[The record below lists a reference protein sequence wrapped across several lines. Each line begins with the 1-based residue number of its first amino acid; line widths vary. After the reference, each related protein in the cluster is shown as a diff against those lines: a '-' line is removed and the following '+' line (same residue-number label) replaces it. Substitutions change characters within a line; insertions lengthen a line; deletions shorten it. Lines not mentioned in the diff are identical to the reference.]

1 MLVGPRLL
9 VSALMSRSWAAG
21 RVLGHPLTARF
32 VPLHQPLT
40 LSDGR
45 VLTRLVLDCTGISPQ
60 PFHVC
65 SSTSPTQP
73 GMFAFRLL
81 DHPALLKQKCCR
93 CTERECFYYIIEQT
107 YDVGLHS
114 RRHPNLSLYVHLIVC
129 HIYIYSLPLFI
140 QWFQFIHDI
149 STVCLHFTCESG
161 CVGLRACLRSGLLQ
175 VWCGIACFPV
185 SVCALVELWR
195 V

>member
-1 MLVGPRLL
+1 VWLILFALQICDICRSDRGLVVCVTCVQSGLYILYYR
-9 VSALMSRSWAAG
+9 RG
-21 RVLGHPLTARF
+21 GEH
-32 VPLHQPLT
+32 
-40 LSDGR
+40 LSLR
-45 VLTRLVLDCTGISPQ
+45 
-60 PFHVC
+60 
-65 SSTSPTQP
+65 
-73 GMFAFRLL
+73 
-81 DHPALLKQKCCR
+81 
-93 CTERECFYYIIEQT
+93 ERDCFYYIIEQT